1 MSATAIGISSV
12 EPGEFREALGCF
24 ATGVTVITAVGP
36 RGELIGITA
45 NSFNSVSLDPPL
57 ILFSLNR
64 RAYSLRAFLSTRAFA
79 VNILR
84 AGQEEISDRFARA
97 LEEQVVGHRLRALGQ
112 RLPDP
117 DRRAG
122 QLRVQDP
129 PHLPRR
135 RPRDLRR
142 RGPAPAPRP
151 GRPAA
156 AVPRRQISR
165 RSREALGPV
174 IN

>member
-1 MSATAIGISSV
+1 MSATAIGTPSV

-64 RAYSLRAFLSTRAFA
+64 RAYSLRAFLSTQAFA

-97 LEEQVVGHRLRALGQ
+97 LKDKWSRIDYELWDSGCPILTAALASFECKIRHTYHGGDHVIFVGEVLRLRHDPEGQ
-112 RLPDP
+112 PLLFH
-117 DRRAG
+117 G
-122 QLRVQDP
+122 GKY
-129 PHLPRR
+129 
-135 RPRDLRR
+135 
-142 RGPAPAPRP
+142 RGVT
-151 GRPAA
+151 GD
-156 AVPRRQISR
+156 
-165 RSREALGPV
+165 G
-174 IN
+174 